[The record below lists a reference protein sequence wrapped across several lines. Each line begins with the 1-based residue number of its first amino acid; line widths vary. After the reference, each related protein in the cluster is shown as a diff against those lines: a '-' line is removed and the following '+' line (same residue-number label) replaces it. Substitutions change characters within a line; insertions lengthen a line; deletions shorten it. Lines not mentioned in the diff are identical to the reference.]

1 MLEDGGRLALV
12 VRAFP
17 VDDRVRVDA
26 FVRELHDRETEARRF
41 YTSLGVRRETW
52 FFQPHP
58 TGGSNIVI
66 GVTDV
71 EEPLATRAE
80 QYAEASDPFST
91 WFKAHIYALSGV
103 DPDTAPMGPP
113 SVMVHDSSGG
123 SLPIGAT
130 LIVRAYPLPDRSGLE
145 RFIDELREKGRETRG
160 FYHRH
165 GVEEAWFLQQTDDGE
180 IVIAVLATDDPE
192 RVARTFGE
200 STEPFDLWFKQR
212 VIEVSGVDPNR
223 TPLGPPSEQIFDF
236 VR

>member
-1 MLEDGGRLALV
+1 MALV

-17 VDDRVRVDA
+17 VDDRVRVDG

-41 YTSLGVRRETW
+41 YIDLGVRRETW

-71 EEPLATRAE
+71 EEPLEPKAL

-103 DPDTAPMGPP
+103 DTDTTPMGPP
-113 SVMVHDSSGG
+113 STMIHDSSGG
-123 SLPIGAT
+123 ALPMGAT
-130 LIVRAYPLPDRSGLE
+130 LVVRAYPLTDHSGLE
-145 RFIDELREKGRETRG
+145 SFIGELREKARETRG

-165 GVEEAWFLQQTDDGE
+165 NVEEAWFLQQTDDGE
-180 IVIAVLATDDPE
+180 IVIAVLAADDPE
-192 RVARTFGE
+192 RAARTYAE
-200 STEPFDLWFKQR
+200 SSEPFDLWFKQR
-212 VIEVSGVDPNR
+212 VIEVSGVDPSR

-236 VR
+236 IA